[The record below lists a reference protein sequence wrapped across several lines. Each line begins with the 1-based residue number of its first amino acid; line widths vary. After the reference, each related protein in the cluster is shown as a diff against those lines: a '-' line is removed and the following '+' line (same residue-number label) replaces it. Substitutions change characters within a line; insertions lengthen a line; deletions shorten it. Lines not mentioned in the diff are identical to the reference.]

1 MRFNMRIGP
10 VRTKMS
16 NTQKMNN
23 YEIIPQKISD
33 SHICSLDK
41 SEAKSINGD
50 KSKSHVCST
59 DESESK
65 SVHISVNTIEV
76 EDANNKT
83 KYE

>member
-1 MRFNMRIGP
+1 MCAPTAMCAP
-10 VRTKMS
+10 TE
-16 NTQKMNN
+16 MNN
-23 YEIIPQKISD
+23 YEIIPKKISD

-76 EDANNKT
+76 EDANNNNKV
-83 KYE
+83 